1 MSDLISKFVEAQLSV
16 AKAKIPTIV
25 EPKAKNTI
33 KMDARV
39 VEPEEETAVGMTLDE
54 RFEHIIK
61 ARSPKRK
68 VKEYLQDLIDEILKD
83 ED

>member
-16 AKAKIPTIV
+16 SKSKPPTVV
-25 EPKAKNTI
+25 EPKHKNMI

-39 VEPEEETAVGMTLDE
+39 VEPEEETAHHESLED

-61 ARSPKRK
+61 ARSPKKR
-68 VKEYLQDLIDEILKD
+68 VKEYLQDLINEILKD
-83 ED
+83 DD